1 MKRYEPT
8 CPRVTFGFA
17 AAIMTAFTI
26 GVLVVLPSKMEPDSQ
41 AFALLEASGS
51 ASTNPCAAPRLKCV
65 DVAAVRESASAPVQ
79 VSEADPKCKQ
89 QS

>member
-8 CPRVTFGFA
+8 CPRVAFGFA
-17 AAIMTAFTI
+17 AAIMTVLTI

-51 ASTNPCAAPRLKCV
+51 TPTNPCAAVRLKCV
-65 DVAAVRESASAPVQ
+65 DVAAVRESDSAPVQ
-79 VSEADPKCKQ
+79 VSGADPKCKQ